1 MKNCV
6 TGPSFANRLFA
17 LMNRFFFSN
26 CPFENRFDLFFLGEE
41 NQTATTAT
49 TATTTTATT
58 PNPSVIF
65 LGRHLRCRRAKSDA
79 DIDVGVASSLIFP
92 FFSFFFWPGGPHPV
106 ATLPSPSISAAAF
119 VTRFFFLFFSFLFG
133 FLAFWLFLARFSC
146 FRAFVSVADETSRH
160 EPADPNGPQLFHS
173 FDWLRLGFT
182 GLFFFYWVSLVI
194 FLDITECYRV
204 LLGLIGFWLIFLP
217 GSSGFYWV
225 SLFFFWVSLDL
236 AGFSWVSLGFI
247 RFYWVLLGFTG
258 LKWVFLGFTGFY
270 WVLFSFLP
278 GFSRFCMFY
287 GVLLGFSRFYMFYGV
302 LLGFT
307 GYYWVFLVPTGL
319 CLFFNGF
326 HRVILG
332 FTRFY

>member
-1 MKNCV
+1 M
-6 TGPSFANRLFA
+6 
-17 LMNRFFFSN
+17 
-26 CPFENRFDLFFLGEE
+26 
-41 NQTATTAT
+41 
-49 TATTTTATT
+49 
-58 PNPSVIF
+58 
-65 LGRHLRCRRAKSDA
+65 
-79 DIDVGVASSLIFP
+79 
-92 FFSFFFWPGGPHPV
+92 
-106 ATLPSPSISAAAF
+106 
-119 VTRFFFLFFSFLFG
+119 
-133 FLAFWLFLARFSC
+133 AFWLFLARFSC

-182 GLFFFYWVSLVI
+182 GFFFFYWVSLVI

-204 LLGLIGFWLIFLP
+204 LLGLTGFCLIFLP

-287 GVLLGFSRFYMFYGV
+287 GVLLVFSRFYMFYGV